1 MIKKDNSKPM
11 IMGILNITPDSFS
24 DGGKFLHIDAA
35 KNQIDKF
42 IKEGASIIDIGAQS
56 TRPGAKMVSTGEELS
71 RLTPILTCFK
81 QEFNCMLSL
90 DTMNS
95 DVAEFGLKH
104 GVDMIN
110 DVSAMTADKR
120 MLDVCK
126 LYKPM
131 VCLMHMQGTPQ
142 TMQQTPIY
150 TNVVHD
156 VKNFLKDRI
165 DLCHQNGITNI
176 VIDPGIG
183 FGKTLEHNLLLLK
196 GLDQFLELGCPLMV
210 GTSRKSF
217 IDHIVKSS
225 AQERLAGTVAS
236 TVIAWQKGVRF
247 FRVHDVFEC
256 KQALEVTKSIEEVL
270 C

>member
-1 MIKKDNSKPM
+1 MIRFDATKPT

-24 DGGKFLHIDAA
+24 DGGRFLHIDAA
-35 KNQIDKF
+35 KKQIDTY

-56 TRPGAKMVSTGEELS
+56 TRPGAKMLSTDEELS
-71 RLTPILTCFK
+71 RLTSILSCFK
-81 QEFNCMLSL
+81 QEFDCILSL

-95 DVAEFGLKH
+95 DVAEFGLQN

-120 MLDVCK
+120 MIDVCK
-126 LYKPM
+126 LYRPM

-142 TMQQTPIY
+142 TMQEAPIY
-150 TNVVHD
+150 KNVVDD
-156 VKNFLKDRI
+156 VKAFLKSRI
-165 DLCHQNGITNI
+165 SLCSQNDITNI
-176 VIDPGIG
+176 IIDPGIG
-183 FGKTLEHNLLLLK
+183 FGKTLEHNLLLLNR
-196 GLDQFLELGCPLMV
+196 LDQFLDLGCPLMV

-217 IDHIVKSS
+217 INQIFKSS
-225 AQERLAGTVAS
+225 TQQRIAGTVAS
-236 TVIAWQKGVRF
+236 SVIAWQKGARF

-256 KQALEVTKSIEEVL
+256 RQALAVTKSIEEAL